1 MVPYASF
8 STHASFRCHWWTL
21 EQAGQSSGIMIP
33 ESDSNL
39 IFSVVSPVG
48 TGIPRIGQRIMMLG
62 IMYPKTNL
70 AWRLVR
76 RRVRQEVAD
85 IEHRPQQL

>member
-1 MVPYASF
+1 MASIKPWQFPWGFFYLHCCGGPTPYASF

-33 ESDSNL
+33 DSDSNL

-48 TGIPRIGQRIMMLG
+48 TGTPRIGQRIMMLG
-62 IMYPKTNL
+62 ILYF
-70 AWRLVR
+70 A
-76 RRVRQEVAD
+76 AD
-85 IEHRPQQL
+85 GR